1 MSSSADVTRCISHL
15 DCTELHGQKIFVV
28 SYVVKQ
34 VLGGLLK
41 RDFFFFNSFIC
52 EGALI
57 TKEMYV
63 LMSYQSINDPFK
75 KEGSKK
81 EAEVKTSSNKP
92 SDKRTSTATKMNN
105 KWVLSNL

>member
-28 SYVVKQ
+28 SYVLKQ
-34 VLGGLLK
+34 VLGRGYWK
-41 RDFFFFNSFIC
+41 EIFFFNSLIC

-63 LMSYQSINDPFK
+63 LVSYQSVNDPFK

-105 KWVLSNL
+105 KWVL

>member
-1 MSSSADVTRCISHL
+1 
-15 DCTELHGQKIFVV
+15 
-28 SYVVKQ
+28 
-34 VLGGLLK
+34 
-41 RDFFFFNSFIC
+41 
-52 EGALI
+52 
-57 TKEMYV
+57 MYV

>member
-1 MSSSADVTRCISHL
+1 MSWN
-15 DCTELHGQKIFVV
+15 KFW
-28 SYVVKQ
+28 
-34 VLGGLLK
+34 GGVIEK
-41 RDFFFFNSFIC
+41 RFFFFN
-52 EGALI
+52 ALK

-81 EAEVKTSSNKP
+81 EAELKTSSNKP

-105 KWVLSNL
+105 KWVL